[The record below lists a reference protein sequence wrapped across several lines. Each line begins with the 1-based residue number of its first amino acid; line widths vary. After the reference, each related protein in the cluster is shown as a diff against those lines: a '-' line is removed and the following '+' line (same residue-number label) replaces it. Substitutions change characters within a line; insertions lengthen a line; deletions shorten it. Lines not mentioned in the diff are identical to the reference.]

1 MVVGDVTTA
10 VDVLVLGGGP
20 AGYVAAIRAAQLGR
34 QVTLVD
40 PVPPGGTCL
49 HRGCIPLKALL
60 TASERYAELRRETL
74 EPLGIRLIGVDFDWG
89 RLQAWKASIVARL
102 AEGVRRLLAGN
113 RVQYV
118 AGRAWFLSPE
128 EVRVESEQGE
138 RFKFEH
144 CLIAVGAEAEP
155 PPGLDYD
162 GRTVLTPEQAL
173 ELAELPE
180 TLAVA
185 GTDYVALELTTLF
198 ARLGVRV
205 QLCLPGEELLPGI
218 ERAALR
224 PLQAGLRQLGVQVI
238 GNLPP
243 ERVET
248 RPLVVCG
255 GLRPRTAG
263 LQLEAAGVSCDA
275 RGAVRVSP
283 SLQTSVA
290 RIYAAGDCAAAGAPP
305 LASVAIKQGK
315 VAAEALC
322 GRRVQFAP
330 LALPRVVLTSPELAS
345 VGYTAPEAERAGYRV
360 KTGRF
365 PLGANGRALM
375 LGGEAGMVLVVANA
389 EDESI
394 LGMTIVGPR
403 AGELITTGVLAIEMG
418 ATLTDLAEL
427 LYAHPGLAEGLLES
441 AEGAL
446 GQAIH
451 VLGRATSG

>member
-10 VDVLVLGGGP
+10 VDVLILGGGP

-40 PVPPGGTCL
+40 PEPPGGTCL

-60 TASERYAELRRETL
+60 SASERYAELHSQGL
-74 EPLGIRLIGVDFDWG
+74 ASLGIRAAEISFDWG

-118 AGRAWFLSPE
+118 AGRAWFLGPQ

-144 CLIAVGAEAEP
+144 CLIAVGAEMVP

-162 GRTVLTPEQAL
+162 GRSVLTPEQAL
-173 ELAELPE
+173 SLAELPE
-180 TLAVA
+180 SLTVA
-185 GTDYVALELTTLF
+185 GADYLALELATLF

-205 QLCLPGEELLPGI
+205 QLCLPGDELLPGV
-218 ERAALR
+218 ETSALR
-224 PLQAGLRQLGVQVI
+224 LLQTGLRQLGVQVI
-238 GNLPP
+238 SQRPATQ
-243 ERVET
+243 VEA
-248 RPLVVCG
+248 RPLVACG
-255 GLRPRTAG
+255 ELRPRTTG
-263 LQLEAAGVSCDA
+263 LQLEAAGVQTDE
-275 RGAVRVSP
+275 RGAVQVSP
-283 SLQTSVA
+283 SLQSSA
-290 RIYAAGDCAAAGAPP
+290 PRIYAAGDCTGGPP

-322 GRRVQFAP
+322 GRRVRFAP
-330 LALPRVVLTSPELAS
+330 LVLPRVVLSSPELAC
-345 VGYTAPEAERAGYRV
+345 VGYSAQEAQRAGYQV

-375 LGGEAGMVLVVANA
+375 LGGETGMALVVANA
-389 EDESI
+389 EDESV
-394 LGMTIVGPR
+394 LGMTVVGPR
-403 AGELITTGVLAIEMG
+403 AGELIAMGGLAIEMG

-427 LYAHPGLAEGLLES
+427 LYAHPSLAECWLES

-451 VLGRATSG
+451 VLGRATAG

>member
-60 TASERYAELRRETL
+60 TASERYAGLRGEAL
-74 EPLGIRLIGVDFDWG
+74 EPLGIRLTGVSFDWS
-89 RLQAWKASIVARL
+89 RMQAWKASIVARL

-113 RVQYV
+113 RVHYV

-138 RFKFEH
+138 RLKFEH

-155 PPGLDYD
+155 LPGLDYD
-162 GRTVLTPEQAL
+162 GREVLTPEQAL
-173 ELAELPE
+173 SLEELPE

-185 GTDYVALELTTLF
+185 GADYVALELATLF

-205 QLCLPGEELLPGI
+205 QLCLPGDEMLPGV
-218 ERAALR
+218 EATALR
-224 PLQAGLRQLGVQVI
+224 LVQAGLRQLGVEI
-238 GNLPP
+238 SSNLPP
-243 ERVET
+243 ERVEG

-263 LQLEAAGVSCDA
+263 LQLEMAGVSCNA

-283 SLQTSVA
+283 SLQSSAA
-290 RIYAAGDCAAAGAPP
+290 RIYAAGDCAATGAPP
-305 LASVAIKQGK
+305 LASAAIKQGK

-345 VGYTAPEAERAGYRV
+345 VGYTAQEAERAGYRV

-389 EDESI
+389 ADESL

-446 GQAIH
+446 GLAIH
-451 VLGRATSG
+451 VLGRAARG

>member
-60 TASERYAELRRETL
+60 TASERYAGLRRETL
-74 EPLGIRLIGVDFDWG
+74 EPLGITLTGVTFDWG
-89 RLQAWKASIVARL
+89 RLQAWKSSIVARL

-118 AGRAWFLSPE
+118 AGRAWFLGPE

-144 CLIAVGAEAEP
+144 CLIAVGAETVP

-162 GRTVLTPEQAL
+162 GRTLLTPEQAL
-173 ELAELPE
+173 SLPELPE
-180 TLAVA
+180 RLTVA
-185 GTDYVALELTTLF
+185 GADYLALELATLF

-205 QLCLPGEELLPGI
+205 RLCLTGEELLSGV
-218 ERAALR
+218 EAAALR
-224 PLQAGLRQLGVQVI
+224 LVQAGLRQLGVQVSS
-238 GNLPP
+238 GQPP
-243 ERVET
+243 EQVEE

-255 GLRPRTAG
+255 ELRPRTAG
-263 LQLEAAGVSCDA
+263 LQLEAAGVQTDE
-275 RGAVRVSP
+275 RGAVLVSP
-283 SLQTSVA
+283 SLQSSAA
-290 RIYAAGDCAAAGAPP
+290 RIYAAGDCAATGAPP

-330 LALPRVVLTSPELAS
+330 LALPRVVLSSPELAT
-345 VGYTAPEAERAGYRV
+345 VGYSAQEAERAGYRV

-375 LGGEAGMVLVVANA
+375 LGGETGTALVVANA
-389 EDESI
+389 EDETI
-394 LGMTIVGPR
+394 LGVTIVGPR
-403 AGELITTGVLAIEMG
+403 AGELIMAGVLAIEMG

-427 LYAHPGLAEGLLES
+427 LYAHPSLSEGLLES
-441 AEGAL
+441 AEEAL

-451 VLGRATSG
+451 VLGRTAGR